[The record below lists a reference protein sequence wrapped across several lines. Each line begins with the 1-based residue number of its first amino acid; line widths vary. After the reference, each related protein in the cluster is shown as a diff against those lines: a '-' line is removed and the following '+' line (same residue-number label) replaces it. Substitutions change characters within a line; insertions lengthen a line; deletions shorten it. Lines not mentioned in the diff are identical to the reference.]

1 MRWLVIL
8 GIVLLPGCMNITART
23 QPEDTSI
30 QEIREASDCVPI
42 ILGFAYGSATLEGAL
57 AEDVWTTAGRHDY
70 NIPKQKIAKVRRV
83 QLHDYQFLFF
93 GARCVEVVG
102 E

>member
-1 MRWLVIL
+1 MKLSL
-8 GIVLLPGCMNITART
+8 TVLIGALLSGCINVTASL
-23 QPEDTSI
+23 QPENANVP
-30 QEIREASDCVPI
+30 EIREASDCVPI
-42 ILGFAYGSATLEGAL
+42 IFGFSYGTATLVNAL
-57 AEDVWTTAGRHDY
+57 AEEVTLINNY
-70 NIPKQKIAKVRRV
+70 QVPKQKIQKVRRV